1 MNETKFLP
9 SENWH
14 LHSST
19 EKSSNKYYK
28 ENKEEQG
35 AAMEGG
41 AHWGVS
47 VEQRHK
53 CVKSTS
59 QYISK
64 GGKKARVLPCFWV
77 YSRQSAKALRQKLQ
91 QLFKELQG

>member
-1 MNETKFLP
+1 
-9 SENWH
+9 
-14 LHSST
+14 
-19 EKSSNKYYK
+19 
-28 ENKEEQG
+28 
-35 AAMEGG
+35 MEGG

-64 GGKKARVLPCFWV
+64 GGKKSKGGGYIPE
-77 YSRQSAKALRQKLQ
+77 YKSPQAKTPTNV
-91 QLFKELQG
+91 